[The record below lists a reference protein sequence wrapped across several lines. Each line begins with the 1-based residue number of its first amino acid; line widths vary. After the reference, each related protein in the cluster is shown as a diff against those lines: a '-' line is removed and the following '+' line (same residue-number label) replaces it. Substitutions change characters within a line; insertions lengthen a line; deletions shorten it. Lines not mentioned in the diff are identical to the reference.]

1 MRSGEQ
7 QFDAS
12 ELMVPRVLHYPPLS
26 DYPSRWPAQ
35 ADDDGPALHPNHFR
49 VESVLNMAWKSLAK
63 DCNRREGVQA
73 PPLLAPVVV
82 VVGVGWALGT
92 GHLLLLPSPP
102 LLSFL
107 LFSSSPLPPPAAPPP
122 SHIPFLFLGT
132 LAHPP
137 RQAIRPVGSFSSATS
152 PHFVPRPSPREAEGG
167 ARA

>member
-49 VESVLNMAWKSLAK
+49 VESVLNTAWKSLAK

-122 SHIPFLFLGT
+122 SHIPLPVLGHPRSS
-132 LAHPP
+132 LILRAGPFVLLDPSPPPPPRISFRAHP
-137 RQAIRPVGSFSSATS
+137 RGR
-152 PHFVPRPSPREAEGG
+152 RRGG
-167 ARA
+167 

>member
-49 VESVLNMAWKSLAK
+49 VESVLNTAWKSLAK

-122 SHIPFLFLGT
+122 SHIPLPVLG
-132 LAHPP
+132 HP
-137 RQAIRPVGSFSSATS
+137 RSSPAPGHS
-152 PHFVPRPSPREAEGG
+152 SCWILLLRHLPAFRSAPIPAGG
-167 ARA
+167 GRGG